1 MATDYAVQLCLC
13 RCHERKF
20 VPIETTI
27 YLPVMTVPLTKLI
40 GPEKVSQIKFVP
52 VMLLKIKSTVLCLIV
67 PVQ

>member
-1 MATDYAVQLCLC
+1 MATNYAVQLCLC

-20 VPIETTI
+20 VPIETAV

-40 GPEKVSQIKFVP
+40 GPEKVSQIEFVS
-52 VMLLKIKSTVLCLIV
+52 VMLLKIKSAMLCLIV